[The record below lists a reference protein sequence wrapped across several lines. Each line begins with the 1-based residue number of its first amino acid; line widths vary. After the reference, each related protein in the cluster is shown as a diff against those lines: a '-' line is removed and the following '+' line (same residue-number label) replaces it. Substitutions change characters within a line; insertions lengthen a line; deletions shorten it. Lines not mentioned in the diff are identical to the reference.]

1 MTIFLDARPD
11 VAYTYSMPTA
21 TEVARVI
28 TAIRAHLGPQVLR
41 PDWRKRRPADA
52 VASWGCCYVAA
63 EAAYHA
69 LGGENA
75 GLKVMHVN
83 HEGSPHWYL
92 VDLTCPE
99 VVSLPSAKRLITRPK
114 PIDPTADQFAT
125 PVPYAKGKGK
135 GFLTL
140 QPSKRAQARA
150 PGRGSIAMML
160 LHASMALLL
169 LLQVPVPGLT
179 PTEVADAPGPA
190 VSPELEAAPAICATE
205 QPCGSRCI
213 SWYEKC
219 ESGAP
224 PPPPV
229 LLTPE
234 QEEANERKETRARE
248 DDSSKAVERDLA
260 SRRLKLRFALLI
272 PSIVSSG
279 VALAGLALR
288 VPADSGS
295 SIAGPVCTTGKRCGN
310 ACIAVADDCHVS
322 TPSAGSTV
330 TPAGWAVFGIGLA
343 HGIGLLI
350 ASFVAPPRLQPRA
363 LACGPAGCSLLLRF

>member
-1 MTIFLDARPD
+1 MMSAAGR
-11 VAYTYSMPTA
+11 VALEA
-21 TEVARVI
+21 
-28 TAIRAHLGPQVLR
+28 
-41 PDWRKRRPADA
+41 ADA
-52 VASWGCCYVAA
+52 P
-63 EAAYHA
+63 
-69 LGGENA
+69 LGVRG
-75 GLKVMHVN
+75 
-83 HEGSPHWYL
+83 
-92 VDLTCPE
+92 
-99 VVSLPSAKRLITRPK
+99 
-114 PIDPTADQFAT
+114 
-125 PVPYAKGKGK
+125 
-135 GFLTL
+135 
-140 QPSKRAQARA
+140 A

>member
-1 MTIFLDARPD
+1 MLTPNEKSVKLHRKLTTLTRLVRVASLAEAIGGSDVAVVVRLRFAEADKVYRVARKIYDGPLSDTHDLASDVWDQIHGQWCVIRSDPAGGPGMTIFLDARPD

-21 TEVARVI
+21 TEVARIV

-125 PVPYAKGKGK
+125 PVPYAKGNGK

-140 QPSKRAQARA
+140 QPSKRAQA
-150 PGRGSIAMML
+150 L
-160 LHASMALLL
+160 L
-169 LLQVPVPGLT
+169 
-179 PTEVADAPGPA
+179 VA
-190 VSPELEAAPAICATE
+190 
-205 QPCGSRCI
+205 
-213 SWYEKC
+213 
-219 ESGAP
+219 
-224 PPPPV
+224 
-229 LLTPE
+229 
-234 QEEANERKETRARE
+234 
-248 DDSSKAVERDLA
+248 
-260 SRRLKLRFALLI
+260 
-272 PSIVSSG
+272 
-279 VALAGLALR
+279 AGL
-288 VPADSGS
+288 
-295 SIAGPVCTTGKRCGN
+295 I
-310 ACIAVADDCHVS
+310 
-322 TPSAGSTV
+322 
-330 TPAGWAVFGIGLA
+330 
-343 HGIGLLI
+343 
-350 ASFVAPPRLQPRA
+350 
-363 LACGPAGCSLLLRF
+363 